1 MYTSSTH
8 ACWLFLCRPP
18 YISERRLLNLRAY
31 VKRPHWAAC
40 VTSGT
45 RLHRLC
51 RTGTED
57 WERLVPQ
64 HVRDQ
69 IKSLH
74 LLGYTSQPRYKLPS
88 GNGSK
93 AGNGK
98 PANGVPKE
106 GAAAGA
112 A

>member
-1 MYTSSTH
+1 M
-8 ACWLFLCRPP
+8 
-18 YISERRLLNLRAY
+18 
-31 VKRPHWAAC
+31 
-40 VTSGT
+40 
-45 RLHRLC
+45 
-51 RTGTED
+51 
-57 WERLVPQ
+57 PQ

-88 GNGSK
+88 GNGSRE
-93 AGNGK
+93 GNGK
-98 PANGVPKE
+98 PANGVSRE

>member
-1 MYTSSTH
+1 MGAPLHYWLRICQLPEYQEEQNSLDLTSF
-8 ACWLFLCRPP
+8 CLGLPG
-18 YISERRLLNLRAY
+18 
-31 VKRPHWAAC
+31 AA
-40 VTSGT
+40 SGIPCM
-45 RLHRLC
+45 RIQWLC

-88 GNGSK
+88 GNGSRE
-93 AGNGK
+93 GNGK
-98 PANGVPKE
+98 PANGVAKE